1 MSTHQG
7 PALYLD
13 ATRTRVVEGGTDA
26 AFLLVG
32 SGCNVP
38 PEFAELYGEYASQP
52 APEPEDRPERT
63 APYGGQP
70 ELADEVTPE
79 PEDDPAPDPAQTPKP
94 RKRAN
99 RNATD

>member
-13 ATRTRVVEGGTDA
+13 GTRTRIVEGGADA

-32 SGCNVP
+32 SGGNVP

-52 APEPEDRPERT
+52 VSAEERPERVVT
-63 APYGGQP
+63 YGGA
-70 ELADEVTPE
+70 ESGVSADPVDE
-79 PEDDPAPDPAQTPKP
+79 PEQDEPAAAPKP
-94 RKRAN
+94 RKRAA